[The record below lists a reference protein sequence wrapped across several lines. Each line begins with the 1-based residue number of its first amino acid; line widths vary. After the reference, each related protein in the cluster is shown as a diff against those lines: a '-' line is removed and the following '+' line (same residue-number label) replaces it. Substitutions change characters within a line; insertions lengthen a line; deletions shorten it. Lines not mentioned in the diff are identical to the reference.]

1 MNALDSFEC
10 LSILNQSILQS
21 FKACSQEPK
30 LKCTFLVHLRYLLTS
45 LLLQQ
50 KRESGPKKVS
60 LRASQLETNKRFWDL
75 GVYKRACLSIQKTR
89 RFVWALLIVLQVS
102 WYLDGFFWNQDI
114 KLVQWLKLKRR
125 VMYVWQ
131 STNRS
136 VIEKSIPFKWQKP
149 EESKSQDEWMFI
161 TTNGF
166 DINTLLLRSYNSFAS
181 TLYYL
186 HQWLSDIRGFSSQ
199 PASWGTSHKT
209 TPSCGLEGSNAH
221 IPRLSQH

>member
-1 MNALDSFEC
+1 MYLTL
-10 LSILNQSILQS
+10 LSIYPSWINPN
-21 FKACSQEPK
+21 FEACSQEPK

-75 GVYKRACLSIQKTR
+75 GVYTRKRVWYTENTSLRMGSFGCASSFMISG
-89 RFVWALLIVLQVS
+89 RF
-102 WYLDGFFWNQDI
+102 FFWNQGI

-136 VIEKSIPFKWQKP
+136 VIEKSIPFKWQ
-149 EESKSQDEWMFI
+149 
-161 TTNGF
+161 N
-166 DINTLLLRSYNSFAS
+166 
-181 TLYYL
+181 
-186 HQWLSDIRGFSSQ
+186 
-199 PASWGTSHKT
+199 
-209 TPSCGLEGSNAH
+209 
-221 IPRLSQH
+221 